1 MSSAESGL
9 SNDLSALVLGVDG
22 HCGIFCELLPT
33 LAGYPDTAFRLLWS
47 FFCSLESV
55 HQNKLFTGNTL
66 PSFVLSLSNF
76 KSYTLIHA
84 FFSCSFLQL
93 FQELLIRKNYFSWAV
108 STPGLIDVVLRS
120 DVLNFSRITIAFL
133 HCDLMRA
140 SLPFSAFC
148 IS

>member
-22 HCGIFCELLPT
+22 HCVIFCELLPT
-33 LAGYPDTAFRLLWS
+33 LSGYPDTAFRLLWS

-55 HQNKLFTGNTL
+55 HQNKLFAVVPGVAYSKKLLQLGCVDTWSHRCC
-66 PSFVLSLSNF
+66 PSFRRF
-76 KSYTLIHA
+76 
-84 FFSCSFLQL
+84 
-93 FQELLIRKNYFSWAV
+93 EFSW
-108 STPGLIDVVLRS
+108 
-120 DVLNFSRITIAFL
+120 ITIAFL

-148 IS
+148 ISSVFS